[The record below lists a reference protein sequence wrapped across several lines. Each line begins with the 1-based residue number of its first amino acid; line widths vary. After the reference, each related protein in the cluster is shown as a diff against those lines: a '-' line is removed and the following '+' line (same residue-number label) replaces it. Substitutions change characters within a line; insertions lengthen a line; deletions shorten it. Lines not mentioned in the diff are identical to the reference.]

1 MHCGRGRGL
10 IPSHTF
16 RLVEQCRVR
25 GLISSDAAVWQAKS
39 EPALYSLR
47 TLGATKT
54 LCRPP
59 APRRNMQFHGLL
71 SRASDLVEMGFEK
84 GREMGEAA
92 AKVAADTAKAATD
105 TAKAAADTAM
115 AASSKSVIIEE
126 RQYLLISLIAEGG
139 FAYVYRARDAASGEK
154 VAVKKVLAQDRASA
168 EIAYA
173 TPGLNPRLISP
184 GLTDLLLTRSVL
196 ALDTGRRSSSSSARC
211 RPTPTSSASMEAAS
225 SHRAAAT
232 STSSPSSCAAAAP

>member
-1 MHCGRGRGL
+1 M
-10 IPSHTF
+10 PSEGSNIV
-16 RLVEQCRVR
+16 RCSRV
-25 GLISSDAAVWQAKS
+25 AAQGAVSPRCFFYFFTPENLGAN
-39 EPALYSLR
+39 R
-47 TLGATKT
+47 TLCSVA
-54 LCRPP
+54 
-59 APRRNMQFHGLL
+59 MQFHGLL

-184 GLTDLLLTRSVL
+184 GLTDLLLTRYVL

>member
-1 MHCGRGRGL
+1 
-10 IPSHTF
+10 
-16 RLVEQCRVR
+16 
-25 GLISSDAAVWQAKS
+25 
-39 EPALYSLR
+39 
-47 TLGATKT
+47 
-54 LCRPP
+54 
-59 APRRNMQFHGLL
+59 MQFHGLL

-154 VAVKKVLAQDRASA
+154 VAVKKVIAQDRASA

-173 TPGLNPRLISP
+173 TPGSNPRLIRP
-184 GLTDLLLTRSVL
+184 GLTDLLLTRSGL
-196 ALDTGRRSSSSSARC
+196 ALDTGRRSCSSSARC

-225 SHRAAAT
+225 SHRARRAAAT
-232 STSSPSSCAAAAP
+232 SISSPSSCAAAAP